1 MNAFAGEHLV
11 PLESIELD
19 DIGWDRADT
28 HGEHE
33 MVLLPTP
40 ADLQSIG
47 EYLYARMQSCIAEEA
62 DYFDDDDM
70 RDTPLPGSPDFL
82 VKSPELLTRYFE
94 EPFWRRDIILAVMA
108 CIDAQREHKVP
119 RHWLQEFRGLMK
131 MDGRIGI
138 VLGIHVGPLYLNRQA
153 G

>member
-1 MNAFAGEHLV
+1 MKAFAEERLV

-40 ADLQSIG
+40 ADLQTMG
-47 EYLYARMQSCIAEEA
+47 EHLYSRMQSCIAEEP

-70 RDTPLPGSPDFL
+70 RDIPLPGSPDFL
-82 VKSPELLTRYFE
+82 VKGPDLLARYFE
-94 EPFWRRDIILAVMA
+94 EPFWRRDTILAVMA
-108 CIDAQREHKVP
+108 CIDAQREHKAP
-119 RHWLQEFRGLMK
+119 RHWLQEFRGLQRMNE
-131 MDGRIGI
+131 GLAIR
-138 VLGIHVGPLYLNRQA
+138 LGIHIGPMYLNR
-153 G
+153 

>member
-1 MNAFAGEHLV
+1 MKAFAGEHLV

-40 ADLQSIG
+40 ADLQTIG
-47 EYLYARMQSCIAEEA
+47 EYMYERMQSCIAEEPG
-62 DYFDDDDM
+62 YFDDDDM
-70 RDTPLPGSPDFL
+70 RDIPLPGSPEIFVEAPD
-82 VKSPELLTRYFE
+82 LLTRYFD

-108 CIDAQREHKVP
+108 CIDAQREHKSP
-119 RHWLQEFRGLMK
+119 RHWLQEFRGLQKMK
-131 MDGRIGI
+131 DGLAIR
-138 VLGIHVGPLYLNRQA
+138 LGIHLGRLYLDR
-153 G
+153 